1 MSLFSWAPNC
11 AVVVRLCL
19 IAGLYYK
26 MSSVQFF
33 PIRIYHSIHHS
44 EVLSIKLIQLIR
56 AILSGHSLVMLPS
69 IWELAAE
76 NGRRQASL
84 RRYDIGAGGAGGA
97 AAFLAPFK
105 SLFQGS
111 FHKDFSK
118 ISHLDANSFLKTIHA
133 SATARWLFP
142 VPQPQEMTMEFI
154 GLCLKKG
161 NLPAPQPLHPLGC
174 PIRKIRKIHQ
184 RFWLTA
190 STKHPASLA
199 ASPFSLT
206 FALSSSRSESTVL
219 LAHVAF
225 KSKANELCQL
235 CEMPT
240 SASSPTFCVDDPLT
254 ETSGSFGAWYA
265 TSTICVL
272 PFPCKSCSY
281 SVVVERG
288 TSCFAIL
295 ELTASCVDCWG
306 LRNIH

>member
-1 MSLFSWAPNC
+1 
-11 AVVVRLCL
+11 
-19 IAGLYYK
+19 
-26 MSSVQFF
+26 
-33 PIRIYHSIHHS
+33 
-44 EVLSIKLIQLIR
+44 
-56 AILSGHSLVMLPS
+56 MLPS
-69 IWELAAE
+69 IWELAKRRKWHE
-76 NGRRQASL
+76 ETSLTEKIRHWRGRSRRSSSLPGTSKEGRIFRVLRLEVWSTQVKNEKSQAIL
-84 RRYDIGAGGAGGA
+84 M
-97 AAFLAPFK
+97 LAPFK

-174 PIRKIRKIHQ
+174 PIRKIRKIHE

-306 LRNIH
+306 LRNIY